1 MNIEI
6 LDLKINNLSSV
17 FKSISRSIL
26 KEDSCIS
33 IDRALSSENPD
44 LIVLPG
50 LGHFASGMKSL
61 RKTSL
66 DKLLFDEAAKGT
78 RIVGICL
85 GMQLLCLQSEEAPG
99 IEGLGL
105 VNGTVSRL
113 PSGEAI
119 PHIGWTGL
127 TTGLATNNFPSLES
141 DRDFYFVHS
150 YAVELVNRN
159 QVLTYTNFST
169 NNFVSSYKA
178 DNYLGF
184 QFHPEKSGNVGQEL
198 ITEIIEWAR

>member
-1 MNIEI
+1 MKIEI

-17 FKSISRSIL
+17 FKSIARSIS

-33 IDRALSSENPD
+33 IDKALNSEKPD
-44 LIVLPG
+44 LIFLPG
-50 LGHFASGMKSL
+50 LGHFSSGMNSL

-85 GMQLLCLQSEEAPG
+85 GMQLMCLQSEEAPR

-119 PHIGWTGL
+119 PHTGWAGL
-127 TTGLATNNFPSLES
+127 TTGPATNNFPSLES
-141 DRDFYFVHS
+141 GRDFYFVHS
-150 YAVELVNRN
+150 YAVELVNQN

-169 NNFVSSYKA
+169 TNFVSSYKV
-178 DNYLGF
+178 DNFLGF